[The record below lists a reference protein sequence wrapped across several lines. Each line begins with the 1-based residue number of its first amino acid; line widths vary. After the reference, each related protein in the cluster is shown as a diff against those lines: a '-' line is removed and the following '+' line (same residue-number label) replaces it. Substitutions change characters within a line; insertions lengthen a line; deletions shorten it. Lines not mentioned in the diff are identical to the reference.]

1 MPVCQ
6 PATKARRDTGG
17 IKPGHA
23 DHHKLSLPAIAV
35 AREIAVDAPS
45 HGLND
50 ISRALPATWTRPW
63 REECRRNGCQRG
75 NHILKRLGIFD
86 LAKGDDMRGELVMP
100 GRDGGD
106 HHRHDLLHGDDA
118 CADLACA

>member
-23 DHHKLSLPAIAV
+23 DHHKPSLPAIAV

-50 ISRALPATWTRPW
+50 IRQGLAGDMDPPLGAKNAEIR
-63 REECRRNGCQRG
+63 CQRG
-75 NHILKRLGIFD
+75 NHILKRRGIFN
-86 LAKGDDMRGELVMP
+86 LV
-100 GRDGGD
+100 
-106 HHRHDLLHGDDA
+106 
-118 CADLACA
+118 